1 MQNRMPPPLT
11 RETRQVVTAFLKHQ
25 GKILLV
31 RRSQQVG
38 SYQGRWSGIS
48 GYLEAPTALA
58 QALQEIWEETGLKEE
73 DVTLL
78 KSGTPLLVDDPTS
91 PVLWEVHPFLFQIKD
106 PDAIH
111 LDWENTTLRW
121 VDPEDLS
128 QYPTVPGLAEALARV
143 YPHDE

>member
-1 MQNRMPPPLT
+1 MKQPFN
-11 RETRQVVTAFLKHQ
+11 RETRRVVTAFLTCQ

-38 SYQGRWSGIS
+38 SHQGLWSGIS
-48 GYLEAPTALA
+48 GYLEAPTPIA
-58 QALQEIWEETGLKEE
+58 QALQEVREETGLKEE
-73 DVTLL
+73 ELTFL
-78 KSGTPLLVDDPTS
+78 KSGAPLAVADPTS
-91 PVLWEVHPFLFQIKD
+91 SILWEVHPFLFQIKD

-121 VDPEDLS
+121 VDPEDLL